1 MRISRVLENSAKIN
15 SPKNYCKTLNYV
27 NFDSGQIFLEIL
39 VDYIFYRVSSVT
51 TWLKT
56 ALKKLD
62 NSLNEKAES
71 MSSKT
76 FENRIKVYFYFLTKK

>member
-15 SPKNYCKTLNYV
+15 LPKNYCKTLNYV

-39 VDYIFYRVSSVT
+39 VDYIFYRLSSVT
-51 TWLKT
+51 TWLNT
-56 ALKKLD
+56 ALEKLD

>member
-15 SPKNYCKTLNYV
+15 LPKNYCKTLNYV

-56 ALKKLD
+56 ALEKLD